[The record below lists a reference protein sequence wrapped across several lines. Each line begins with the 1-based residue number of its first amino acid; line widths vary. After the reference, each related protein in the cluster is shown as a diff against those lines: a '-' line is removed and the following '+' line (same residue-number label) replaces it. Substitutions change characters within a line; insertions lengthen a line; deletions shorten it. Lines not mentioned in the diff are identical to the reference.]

1 MNKSEIRDEVEE
13 FLREARELIVQNR
26 IFLVPREQNLLW
38 IEELGLTIEQLWET
52 VGRLSVNNYSAGP
65 EEDRDGSGTYLWIFG
80 GTVEKQ
86 ATYIKLKIEEHRRGK
101 ILKCLSFHAAQFA
114 LGYPLRP

>member
-1 MNKSEIRDEVEE
+1 MNKSEISDEVED
-13 FLREARELIVQNR
+13 FLREARELIANDQ

-38 IEELGLTIEQLWET
+38 FEELEITIEQLWEII
-52 VGRLSVNNYSAGP
+52 GRLTLNNYSAGP
-65 EEDRDGSGTYLWIFG
+65 DEARDGSGTYLWIFG

-114 LGYPLRP
+114 LSYPLRP